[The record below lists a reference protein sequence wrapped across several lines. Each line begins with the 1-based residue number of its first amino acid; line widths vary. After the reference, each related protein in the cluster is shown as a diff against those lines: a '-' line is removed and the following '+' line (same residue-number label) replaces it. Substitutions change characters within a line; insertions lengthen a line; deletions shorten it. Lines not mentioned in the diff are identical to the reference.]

1 MTPLVLVILAM
12 MWVLVLVPPLLRSR
26 SDGRPSASVHSF
38 RRQLSTLGRAA
49 PMHASM
55 NVARVR
61 TPGRPAGAYRPASP
75 GYGYGAPRGYGYGY
89 ASGRAVSLGRMSQRA
104 AAKRRRQNVL
114 LTLVGGAFFT
124 GVVAYG
130 MNVQAFMWVNL
141 ALIAALLGYVYLL
154 VSMRKA
160 EEERA
165 YARSWYEA
173 A

>member
-1 MTPLVLVILAM
+1 VTPLVLVILAM

-49 PMHASM
+49 PMS
-55 NVARVR
+55 VARVPR
-61 TPGRPAGAYRPASP
+61 AYGRPAGAYRPAPQRSP
-75 GYGYGAPRGYGYGY
+75 GYGYASPRGYGQGYG
-89 ASGRAVSLGRMSQRA
+89 GFGRMSQRA
-104 AAKRRRQNVL
+104 MAKRRRQNVL
-114 LTLVGGAFFT
+114 LTLVGAAFFS
-124 GVVAYG
+124 GVIAYG
-130 MNVQAFMWVNL
+130 VGVHVFVWVNL
-141 ALIAALLGYVYLL
+141 GTIAALLGYVYLL

>member
-1 MTPLVLVILAM
+1 LVILAM

-55 NVARVR
+55 SVARVR
-61 TPGRPAGAYRPASP
+61 TPGRPAGAYRPAP
-75 GYGYGAPRGYGYGY
+75 QGYGHAAPRGYGY

-130 MNVQAFMWVNL
+130 MNVQVFMWVNL
-141 ALIAALLGYVYLL
+141 GLIAALLGYVYLL